1 MQCFFAGR
9 FRRASLV
16 GLRLGSCL
24 REDQPELAFSL
35 ELKAAEV
42 CVMQHLVKAEF
53 LPWDCGECGECHSAR
68 VYLPPLPRPAVDTP
82 GRGCFENWVVWGGP
96 RAGSV

>member
-1 MQCFFAGR
+1 MQRFFAGR

-42 CVMQHLVKAEF
+42 CVRQHLVKAEF

-68 VYLPPLPRPAVDTP
+68 VYLPPPADTP